1 MTLQEK
7 YDGIIGHIEYLV
19 KDGET
24 DIPQV
29 LATEMGLN
37 LRLLGDA
44 FQFITNMTLIKYIR
58 QRRLVHALTNRI
70 EFDRP
75 VEDVVESAGFSD
87 AAAFSKACKNEF
99 DLTPIQITADVL
111 KKYPPLSF
119 AIVTAGRDVDQMED
133 NTLATTKNET
143 ICGVSAEQFAEIKQV
158 LELSAIYGLSDD
170 EAEFVYQLAINC
182 GITTAQAAEF
192 YDDFRLQIENGSIIP
207 GLGLFELAEL
217 ACRNN
222 LSFSQAQSI
231 MYILEK
237 HGYRSLRE
245 IPEGF
250 LDVYFSDE
258 NDKRGWDVPYICDI
272 AEALAAN
279 GISADDLDDI
289 AFHADMFGMD
299 IIEAIE
305 NRQVNQTS
313 WDSMVTEAMYNSI
326 PEDDTD
332 GFGYR
337 SIWELDEE

>member
-1 MTLQEK
+1 
-7 YDGIIGHIEYLV
+7 
-19 KDGET
+19 
-24 DIPQV
+24 
-29 LATEMGLN
+29 
-37 LRLLGDA
+37 
-44 FQFITNMTLIKYIR
+44 
-58 QRRLVHALTNRI
+58 
-70 EFDRP
+70 
-75 VEDVVESAGFSD
+75 
-87 AAAFSKACKNEF
+87 
-99 DLTPIQITADVL
+99 
-111 KKYPPLSF
+111 
-119 AIVTAGRDVDQMED
+119 
-133 NTLATTKNET
+133 
-143 ICGVSAEQFAEIKQV
+143 
-158 LELSAIYGLSDD
+158 
-170 EAEFVYQLAINC
+170 
-182 GITTAQAAEF
+182 
-192 YDDFRLQIENGSIIP
+192 
-207 GLGLFELAEL
+207 
-217 ACRNN
+217 
-222 LSFSQAQSI
+222 

-258 NDKRGWDVPYICDI
+258 NDKHGWDVPYICDI

-313 WDSMVTEAMYNSI
+313 WDSMVTEAMYNGI